1 MRNCNSKVVPD
12 TLTTI
17 FNCQEAFNQRV
28 DKRLFDPDIKVAADF
43 IRDHTLHTIDE
54 LMEML
59 NEMPY
64 YKNWKDYSN
73 MTEDEMARAIY
84 KAQKEYVDALHFF
97 VNVGIAIGLTPDMI
111 RLMYLEKNKE
121 NLRRQD
127 EGYDHTMKH
136 LDYDN
141 KEEN

>member
-1 MRNCNSKVVPD
+1 MHNCNSKVVPD

-73 MTEDEMARAIY
+73 MTEDEMARAIC

-111 RLMYLEKNKE
+111 RLMYLDKNKE
-121 NLRRQD
+121 NIRRQD